1 MDMQSSLLETAESH
15 THSARRV
22 SGVIARDAVWL
33 GVAPGIRTGEDAL
46 GTNRIFGSFHGPRLL
61 ELCNAAGN

>member
-1 MDMQSSLLETAESH
+1 MPAPLLEAQESH
-15 THSARRV
+15 ARHAR
-22 SGVIARDAVWL
+22 STACVIARDVMWL
-33 GVAPGIRTGEDAL
+33 GVAPGTRTGEDAL